1 MNKQPKVIA
10 ITQHKGGVG
19 KTTTSINIAAALAR
33 QHKCSVLLID
43 LDAQANLT
51 QSIGINATGPTIADA
66 LANNCPLPVL
76 PLPGYGEH
84 LHAVPASLDLAAAE
98 AGLYGKMLG
107 RESVLKMLLADIKQQ
122 YDFIVID
129 CPPSLGLLTINALT
143 AADELII
150 PVQAE
155 FMAARGLD
163 SLLDIIKLVQAQLN
177 TKLKILGVVVT
188 QYAKNKIINRDT
200 HDALRDLYG
209 GQVFET
215 VIRENIALAEAP
227 ANQQDI
233 FTYSPGSNGAA
244 DYGALAKEILART
257 HHWAGITETETINQ

>member
-1 MNKQPKVIA
+1 MKQTKTIA

-33 QHKCSVLLID
+33 QHKCKVLIID

-51 QSIGINATGPTIADA
+51 QSVGIDTSGPTIADA
-66 LANNCPLPVL
+66 IAGNCPLPVL
-76 PLPGYGEH
+76 PLHAYGEF
-84 LHAVPASLDLAAAE
+84 LHVAPASLDLAAAE

-107 RESVLKMLLADIKQQ
+107 RESVLKMLLADIKYQ
-122 YDFIVID
+122 YDFIIID

-143 AADELII
+143 AADDLII

-155 FMAARGLD
+155 FMAARGLA

-188 QYAKNKIINRDT
+188 QFAKNKVINRDT
-200 HDALRDLYG
+200 HEAMRDLYG
-209 GQVFET
+209 SQVFET

-227 ANQQDI
+227 AHQQDI
-233 FTYSPGSNGAA
+233 FTYSANSNGAA
-244 DYGALAKEILART
+244 DYAALAKEILTRT
-257 HHWAGITETETINQ
+257 HHWTGITETETINQQ